1 MNKEKITR
9 TCPCAFRAGESD
21 GKKYIEGY
29 FAVFGDV
36 YDMGWGITESIH
48 RNAFDKYLNGD
59 IRILVNHDSTLVLG
73 RTKAGTATA
82 TADDHGI
89 YVRCEVNED
98 DTDALNL
105 YARTKRG
112 DVTNAS
118 FGGFIVAEERVKDA
132 KTGNVHYTLMEVD
145 VFEFSVCT
153 FPAYEATDVG
163 ARSRENPREN
173 PALTHKRWKENLKER
188 FEKWH

>member
-1 MNKEKITR
+1 VNKEKITR
-9 TCPCAFRAGESD
+9 TRPCAFRADESD
-21 GKKYIEGY
+21 GKKVIEGY

-36 YDMGWGITESIH
+36 YDMGWGVTESIDRH
-48 RNAFDKYLNGD
+48 AFDKYLNGD

-73 RTKAGTATA
+73 RTKANTATA

-89 YVRCEVNED
+89 FIRCEINED
-98 DTDALNL
+98 DTDAMNL

-118 FGGFIVAEERVKDA
+118 FGGWIVAEERTVDA
-132 KTGNVHYTLMEVD
+132 KTGNVHYTLMEVET
-145 VFEFSVCT
+145 FEFSVCT

-163 ARSRENPREN
+163 ARSRDDTL
-173 PALTHKRWKENLKER
+173 AHKRWKDNMKER